1 MERVPKAG
9 EGFINY
15 HTTTILCAVSVWR
28 LATIANVKV
37 QALPASL
44 SIQSHARKS
53 VGNNGVFSLSFGTF
67 GVNKTDL

>member
-15 HTTTILCAVSVWR
+15 HTTTALHTVSVWR
-28 LATIANVKV
+28 FATIANVRV
-37 QALPASL
+37 QALPA
-44 SIQSHARKS
+44 RKRNNRKV
-53 VGNNGVFSLSFGTF
+53 VGNSSVLSLSFGTF

>member
-15 HTTTILCAVSVWR
+15 HTTTALHAVSVWR
-28 LATIANVKV
+28 LATIANVRV
-37 QALPASL
+37 QALPA
-44 SIQSHARKS
+44 RKRNNRKV
-53 VGNNGVFSLSFGTF
+53 VGNNGVLSLSFGTF